1 MNTREREYATLSFG
15 EAKDRGAV
23 EETFFPWDLTA
34 ERLAGEGMPTEV
46 VRPVLDAWAG
56 ELGIDGFMPSCPP
69 EKYLLSAA
77 YGSVLDYE
85 KWLGF
90 DAVRR
95 VSFALPLRGLERQ
108 VLEDTP
114 EHTLYRAENGRVIDL
129 HKRSDVAINQ
139 TYSVT
144 RPEDWSD
151 LEELARREEAT
162 HYASEA
168 FDSVYGPLQ
177 AGQASGEY
185 SVRMNIEGFFW
196 TPRELLGTEGLS
208 YAFYDAPELIHRIN
222 RFALSVFKEQLP
234 KALAVLPADVLYVM
248 EDLSGVN
255 GPLISPRMFDEFV
268 APYYLELVP
277 MIRELGVRHVFVD
290 TDGDFRRLIPN
301 FMSVGVDGFLPVD
314 VNAGVDIVSVRQDYP
329 QVKFIGG
336 FNKLCIAEGPE
347 AIDQEFARL
356 LPVIRQG
363 GYLPGADHQVA
374 PSTSLEDYRYYISRL
389 EQVMRQAGVDG
400 TQDAY

>member
-34 ERLAGEGMPTEV
+34 ERLAEEGMPAEV

-56 ELGIDGFMPSCPP
+56 ELGIDGFMPSCAP
-69 EKYLLSAA
+69 EKYLMSAA

-114 EHTLYRAENGRVIDL
+114 EHTLYRAENGRIIDL
-129 HKRSDVAINQ
+129 HKRSGVAINQ
-139 TYSVT
+139 AYSVT
-144 RPEDWSD
+144 RPEDWTE
-151 LEELARREEAT
+151 LEELARREEST
-162 HYASEA
+162 QYPPEA
-168 FDSVYGPLQ
+168 FEKVYRPLQ
-177 AGQASGEY
+177 TGQARGEF
-185 SVRMNIEGFFW
+185 SVRLNIEGFFW

-208 YAFYDAPELIHRIN
+208 YAFYDVPELIHEIN
-222 RFALSVFKEQLP
+222 RFALSIFQEHLP
-234 KALAVLPADVLYVM
+234 KVLNVLPADVLYVM

-268 APYYLELVP
+268 APYYLALVP
-277 MIRELGVRHVFVD
+277 MVRELGVRHVFVD

-301 FMSVGVDGFLPVD
+301 F
-314 VNAGVDIVSVRQDYP
+314 
-329 QVKFIGG
+329 
-336 FNKLCIAEGPE
+336 
-347 AIDQEFARL
+347 
-356 LPVIRQG
+356 
-363 GYLPGADHQVA
+363 
-374 PSTSLEDYRYYISRL
+374 
-389 EQVMRQAGVDG
+389 
-400 TQDAY
+400 